1 VIFLSVRGDP
11 KVVMKVHEPKSTSGG
26 SKPRPPKS
34 WHAVSILPK
43 GASCEAAH
51 SLRGKRF
58 LSAEAPRLPLAQCTN
73 SKSCI
78 CAYKH
83 HEDRRGQPR
92 RSDETTGSRR
102 NAKVT
107 EERRSSGD
115 RRKSD
120 LQD

>member
-1 VIFLSVRGDP
+1 
-11 KVVMKVHEPKSTSGG
+11 VVMKLQDSRAKKGASA
-26 SKPRPPKS
+26 PRPPKT
-34 WHAVSILPK
+34 WHAVSIVPK
-43 GASCEAAH
+43 GASCQAAH
-51 SLRGKRF
+51 AIRATRF

-92 RSDETTGSRR
+92 RNDETDGLRR
-102 NAKVT
+102 GGKVS

-115 RRKSD
+115 RRKTD
-120 LQD
+120 

>member
-1 VIFLSVRGDP
+1 MR
-11 KVVMKVHEPKSTSGG
+11 VVMKLHPDKSKSGG
-26 SKPRPPKS
+26 SIPRPPKS
-34 WHAVSILPK
+34 WHAVSIVPK

-51 SLRGKRF
+51 AMRSKRF
-58 LSAEAPRLPLAQCTN
+58 LSAEAPRLPLTQCTN

-92 RSDETTGSRR
+92 RSDETAGLRR
-102 NAKVT
+102 SAKVT

-115 RRKSD
+115 RRKSH

>member
-1 VIFLSVRGDP
+1 
-11 KVVMKVHEPKSTSGG
+11 MKVHERKSKSGG
-26 SKPRPPKS
+26 SIPRPPKS
-34 WHAVSILPK
+34 WHAVSIVAK

-92 RSDETTGSRR
+92 RSDETAGLRR
-102 NAKVT
+102 NAKVS
-107 EERRSSGD
+107 EERRSTGD
-115 RRKSD
+115 RRKSPLED
-120 LQD
+120 